1 MSDLTIKHAGVEV
14 SSNSAGSSIST
25 GKRKSIIITPT
36 ITTATLDG
44 GDVLINSVE
53 IPNAVKEDGG
63 CSILHS
69 ITLVDYDDAEIDLD
83 MVITQNSF
91 TLGAVNAEPSATAAE
106 IAAAK
111 VLGVIQVDRSDPDSM
126 DLGGAKVQHWTRQ
139 SIDVDTSSHKNR
151 PFPIYLQAASGST
164 SVYFS
169 LVTAANTWGAN
180 DLEFHFNIEY

>member
-1 MSDLTIKHAGVEV
+1 MSDLTITHAGIAVTPKR
-14 SSNSAGSSIST
+14 AGSSVST
-25 GKRKSIIITPT
+25 GKRKRIIVTPT
-36 ITTATLDG
+36 ITTAAIGG

-63 CSILHS
+63 NSILHS
-69 ITLVDYDDAEIDLD
+69 ITLVDYDDAEINLD

-91 TLGAVNAEPSATAAE
+91 TLGTVNAVPSADAAA

-111 VLGVIQVDRSDPDSM
+111 VLGAIQVDRSDTDSM

-139 SIDVDTSSHKNR
+139 SVDTGSSTHITR
-151 PFPIYLQAASGST
+151 PFPIYLQAANGST

-169 LVTAANTWGAN
+169 LVTGANTWDAN
-180 DLEFHFNIEY
+180 DLEFHFHIEY